1 MIRKYNNWLI
11 TGDMDTGKTD
21 IIISELKDLI
31 KKELSNFIIVEN
43 DNYIYDNLQSIF
55 NEHNYKII
63 TIRPFLFKNKLQVH
77 DLLNEKGLDT
87 KTLNEKYVVFIK
99 NDTKKQTHMTEDI
112 INYFSKISDYNKE
125 VNNKRDMYFV
135 LDQANR
141 LYIENIIND
150 IKGFRFHNKKHFIL
164 SMLSINQLFEMG
176 LNNPEKLSIFDKQTH
191 LTKRIGD

>member
-1 MIRKYNNWLI
+1 MMRKYNNWLI

-21 IIISELKDLI
+21 IIISELKNLI
-31 KKELSNFIIVEN
+31 KKESSNFIIVEN
-43 DNYIYDNLQSIF
+43 DDYIHDNLQSIF
-55 NEHNYKII
+55 NEYEYKII
-63 TIRPFLFKNKLQVH
+63 VIRPFLFENKLQIH

-87 KTLNEKYVVFIK
+87 NTLNEKYVVFIK
-99 NDTKKQTHMTEDI
+99 NNTNKQTSMTEDI

-125 VNNKRDMYFV
+125 VNNKKDMYFI

-141 LYIENIIND
+141 LYIENIINAM
-150 IKGFRFHNKKHFIL
+150 KGFKFHNKKHFIL

-176 LNNPEKLSIFDKQTH
+176 INNPEKLSIFDKQTH